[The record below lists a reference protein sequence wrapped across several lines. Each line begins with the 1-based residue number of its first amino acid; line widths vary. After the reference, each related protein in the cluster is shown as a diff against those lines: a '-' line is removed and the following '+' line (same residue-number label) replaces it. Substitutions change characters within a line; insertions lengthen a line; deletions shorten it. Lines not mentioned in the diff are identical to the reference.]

1 MTSAIVYKYKLTTE
15 LCVFNCFGHFI
26 WFIAPEKIIIEKS
39 GWGYNIYLLLK
50 LNFLLLK
57 ILSKLVSAH
66 TTSIKALLKNF
77 WSVESKFIAMQLKFT
92 NLKLCI
98 TGDRGSNKEISL
110 FLDSENCSNFRLIQH
125 NNDYDIQ
132 VQKNLFF

>member
-1 MTSAIVYKYKLTTE
+1 
-15 LCVFNCFGHFI
+15 
-26 WFIAPEKIIIEKS
+26 
-39 GWGYNIYLLLK
+39 
-50 LNFLLLK
+50 
-57 ILSKLVSAH
+57 
-66 TTSIKALLKNF
+66 
-77 WSVESKFIAMQLKFT
+77 MQLKFT

-132 VQKNLFF
+132 VQKNLFFFELPYIHVYEYYVKMAVFFFNYYF